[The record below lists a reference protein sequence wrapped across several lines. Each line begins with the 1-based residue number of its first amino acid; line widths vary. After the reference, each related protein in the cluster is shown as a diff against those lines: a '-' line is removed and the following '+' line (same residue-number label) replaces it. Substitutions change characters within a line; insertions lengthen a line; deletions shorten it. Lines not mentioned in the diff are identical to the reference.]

1 MQEMRDSKGVWFWY
15 CLSSVNAM
23 YFLLEDHLCPL
34 GSLSTSVKRAVSQFW
49 CENPE
54 AVVRAKLADRE
65 EHDAELERVF
75 GE

>member
-1 MQEMRDSKGVWFWY
+1 
-15 CLSSVNAM
+15 
-23 YFLLEDHLCPL
+23 
-34 GSLSTSVKRAVSQFW
+34 VSQFW

-65 EHDAELERVF
+65 EYDAELKRVF